1 MVAALPRVASPA
13 AAPRR
18 PTGTWRSSGSP
29 TGPTRIAD
37 GLSTGERKRLE
48 LARALA
54 TRPRLLLLDE
64 VTGGVDQRSLPGLV
78 ALIRRIRREGVAL
91 LVIEHNLRVIS
102 EIADRL
108 VMMHLGEKVREGD
121 PAAVVADPRV
131 VDIYV
136 GGASARRLEALEVA
150 LRRLPRRSRRVAR
163 GRARARWPASWAPTA
178 RGRARS

>member
-1 MVAALPRVASPA
+1 MARTFQIVRPFTKLTARENVMVAALPRVVSPA
-13 AAPRR
+13 AARAEADR
-18 PTGTWRSSGSP
+18 YLAFVGLAHRADT
-29 TGPTRIAD
+29 IAD

-64 VTGGVDQRSLPGLV
+64 VSGGLDQRSLPGLI
-78 ALIRRIRREGVAL
+78 ALIRRIRREGVSL

-131 VDIYV
+131 VEIYV
-136 GGASARRLEALEVA
+136 GGASAV
-150 LRRLPRRSRRVAR
+150 
-163 GRARARWPASWAPTA
+163 G
-178 RGRARS
+178 